1 MIPDWEWVCSQ
12 SGYGSGMGLGQ
23 VWDECGVEEGG
34 EVENRI
40 AAGVVIGDGVKNGIE
55 MVKDGLEGF
64 P

>member
-1 MIPDWEWVCSQ
+1 
-12 SGYGSGMGLGQ
+12 MGLGQ